1 MKCDQLDIFKSSQE
15 GRAAAAPKTC
25 LLDAIK
31 NKTLDRPVMVSLG
44 MGVDSVAMT
53 IALIQLGCV
62 PDLVIFA
69 DTVGERP
76 ETYAYIETFQNWLR
90 QHGVE
95 IVIARYIPVRAPYDR
110 SEEHTSE
117 LQSLM
122 RISYAVFC
130 LKK

>member
-1 MKCDQLDIFKSSQE
+1 MIRRPPRSTLTGTLFPYTTLFRS
-15 GRAAAAPKTC
+15 

-95 IVIARYIPVRAPYDR
+95 IVIARYIPVRAP
-110 SEEHTSE
+110 
-117 LQSLM
+117 
-122 RISYAVFC
+122 F
-130 LKK
+130 

>member
-1 MKCDQLDIFKSSQE
+1 
-15 GRAAAAPKTC
+15 
-25 LLDAIK
+25 
-31 NKTLDRPVMVSLG
+31 MVSLG

-95 IVIARYIPVRAPYDR
+95 IVIARYIPVQAPYDSLEGALRTNHILPGVALGR
-110 SEEHTSE
+110 SSCSI
-117 LQSLM
+117 QW
-122 RISYAVFC
+122 
-130 LKK
+130 KKTGRESCRERV

>member
-15 GRAAAAPKTC
+15 GRAAAAPKTG

-76 ETYAYIETFQNWLR
+76 ETYAYIETF
-90 QHGVE
+90 
-95 IVIARYIPVRAPYDR
+95 R

-130 LKK
+130 LTKKNNNKHKETTNDSTKQ